1 MNKILEELKEALEKA
16 KMTNRLNPPASP
28 EAIADWERT
37 HGAVIPD
44 EIKEFLMF
52 SNGFEYGW
60 GCIRILPLDEI
71 YPVKGWDSV
80 PDGWLDLG
88 SIIGDGAYLVGR
100 PDGTLFLADHES
112 RPPLREYSVMEW
124 IEQTVIESIYE
135 DIDEEE

>member
-16 KMTNRLNPPASP
+16 KLTNRLNPPASP

-37 HGAVIPD
+37 HGAIIPG

-60 GCIRILPLDEI
+60 GSIRIYPLGKI
-71 YPVKGWDSV
+71 RLVRGWDSV

-112 RPPLREYSVMEW
+112 RPPLGEYSLKEW
-124 IEQTVIESIYE
+124 LNDSIIPSIEE
-135 DIDEEE
+135 DIGD

>member
-1 MNKILEELKEALEKA
+1 MNKILEELREALEKA
-16 KMTNRLNPPASP
+16 KLTNRLNPPASP
-28 EAIADWERT
+28 EAIADWESE

-44 EIKEFLMF
+44 EIKEFLQF

-60 GCIRILPLDEI
+60 GSIRIYPLGKI
-71 YPVKGWDSV
+71 RLVRGWDSV

-135 DIDEEE
+135 DIDEDE

>member
-1 MNKILEELKEALEKA
+1 MNIILDELREALEKA
-16 KMTNRLNPPASP
+16 KLTNRLNPPASP

-44 EIKEFLMF
+44 EIKEFLQF
-52 SNGFEYGW
+52 SDGFEYGW
-60 GCIRILPLDEI
+60 GSIRIYPLKKI
-71 YPVKGWDSV
+71 GFVRGWDNV

-112 RPPLREYSVMEW
+112 RPPLMEYSLKEW
-124 IEQTVIESIYE
+124 LDDSIIPSIEE
-135 DIDEEE
+135 DIEE

>member
-37 HGAVIPD
+37 NGAIIPD
-44 EIKEFLMF
+44 EIKEFLQF

-60 GCIRILPLDEI
+60 GSIRIYPLGKI
-71 YPVKGWDSV
+71 RLVRGWDSV